1 MRTLETHNL
10 KALCA
15 ALNPSSSL
23 CVQLRFGV
31 LMVVLGV
38 LMLVVITGRSPR
50 PCFGVLM
57 LVVITGRSPR
67 SADGDKKGH
76 ILRWVE
82 DQISSGNLASL
93 KDVSMDAPDDAVL
106 RLAQLA
112 MRCTVERTAG
122 RPNMTGVA
130 NELQGIRQ
138 EVVGKEELSSA
149 IKVDLLAQEMRTG
162 TSFPNDLAEELRVIK
177 SMDEETSN
185 TGLQG
190 IEYSSF
196 GSGRM

>member
-1 MRTLETHNL
+1 MMPIMTPMHVRAFVWLWV
-10 KALCA
+10 CA
-15 ALNPSSSL
+15 VKS
-23 CVQLRFGV
+23 
-31 LMVVLGV
+31 
-38 LMLVVITGRSPR
+38 
-50 PCFGVLM
+50 FGVLM

-67 SADGDKKGH
+67 SADDDKKGH

-82 DQISSGNLASL
+82 DQISSGNPASL
-93 KDVSMDAPDDAVL
+93 KDQGMDAPDDAVL

-112 MRCTVERTAG
+112 LSCTMERTAG
-122 RPNMTGVA
+122 RPNMTGAA

-138 EVVGKEELSSA
+138 DVVGKEELCAA
-149 IKVDLLAQEMRTG
+149 IKVDALAQEMRSG

-177 SMDEETSN
+177 SMDEETAN

-196 GSGRM
+196 G